1 MDREC
6 IIFNNVCKKFNINDS
21 IEKVALSNI
30 TVTIERGD
38 FVGITGTNGSGKSTF
53 ARMINGLILPTS
65 GEVKIN
71 GISTSNR
78 KNIKKIRSLVGM
90 LFQNP
95 DNQIV
100 SPIVEEDIA
109 FGPINLGLSPQEV
122 KERTDWAL
130 QVLGLEEFRYHSP
143 HLLSGGQKQKV
154 AIASALA
161 MRPSYLILDEP
172 TSMLDNVSRSELIST
187 LKFLNS
193 KFGITIVLIS
203 HLMEDMVEAN
213 RLIVLNKGEIYLDD
227 VPWELFV
234 NPEKLKEVNISPPK
248 IVYLLNKLRERGHK
262 IDNNIVT
269 LDQLEGFIC
278 RLLKQK
284 T

>member
-1 MDREC
+1 MDHEC
-6 IIFNNVCKKFNINDS
+6 ISFVNASKIYNAHS
-21 IEKVALSNI
+21 TIEKKALNNI
-30 TVTIERGD
+30 TITIKQGD
-38 FVGITGTNGSGKSTF
+38 FVGIAGMNGSGKSTL
-53 ARMINGLILPTS
+53 ARMINGLILPSS

-71 GISTSNR
+71 GMSTSNR
-78 KNIKKIRSLVGM
+78 KDIKKIRSLVGM

-100 SPIVEEDIA
+100 SPIVEEDVA
-109 FGPINLGLSPQEV
+109 FGPINLGLSKQEV

-130 QVLGLEEFRYHSP
+130 KVLDIEKFRHHSP

-172 TSMLDNVSRSELIST
+172 TSMLDNESRNELLST

-203 HLMEDMVEAN
+203 HLMEDMSNAN
-213 RLIVLNKGEIYLDD
+213 RLVILDKGEIYLDD
-227 VPWELFV
+227 IPWRLFSY
-234 NPEKLKEVNISPPK
+234 PGKLKEVGISQPK
-248 IVYLLNKLRERGHK
+248 IVSLLDKLRERGHK
-262 IDNNIVT
+262 IDSNIITV
-269 LDQLEGFIC
+269 DQMEEYIC
-278 RLLKQK
+278 RLLK
-284 T
+284 

>member
-30 TVTIERGD
+30 TLTIERGD
-38 FVGITGTNGSGKSTF
+38 FVGIAGTNGSGKSTF

-71 GISTSNR
+71 GMSTSNR

-109 FGPINLGLSPQEV
+109 FGPINLGLSSQEV

-130 QVLGLEEFRYHSP
+130 QVLGLEEFRCHSP

-203 HLMEDMVEAN
+203 HLMEDMAEAN

-227 VPWELFV
+227 VPWKLFV
-234 NPEKLKEVNISPPK
+234 NPEKLKEVSISPPK

-284 T
+284 I